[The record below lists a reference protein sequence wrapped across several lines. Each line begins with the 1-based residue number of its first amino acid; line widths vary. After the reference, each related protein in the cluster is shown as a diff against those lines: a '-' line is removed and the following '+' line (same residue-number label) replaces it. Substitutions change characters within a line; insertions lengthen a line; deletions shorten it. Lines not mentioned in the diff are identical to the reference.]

1 MKTRHFLFFIAL
13 VIIGVLFALN
23 FGKFQNLKNLVQ
35 NLNIWILALIV
46 LVRYMSYW
54 ANTKYFEGFF
64 GIFGHKIKYKR
75 LFPVIMA
82 MNFVNTVFPTGGISG
97 VSFMSKELEDKVDSR
112 TVTIAQIFWYPI
124 SFFCYLIFAILSFLL
139 LFLSN
144 QAGKISSKIV
154 LIFMIAIIVIGVAA
168 AVVLFSREL
177 SKKLLYWATRPVN
190 VVLSKFKRDTLSA
203 KNIDSFITDFYSAID
218 YITKHHLKLK
228 WPITATIAYIVF
240 EVTSIYI
247 VFLAFGIVV
256 NPGVVIAGYII
267 ALVLS
272 LASFF
277 TGGIGVYEATMVAT
291 FVALGQPFALSLS
304 VVTIY
309 RLVAL
314 WLFIPLGLY
323 YYKRSMIDKVEA
335 DQGKQQSGK

>member
-1 MKTRHFLFFIAL
+1 MFFIGL
-13 VIIGVLFALN
+13 VIIGALFALN

-35 NLNIWILALIV
+35 NMNIWILSSVII
-46 LVRYMSYW
+46 VRYMSYW

-64 GIFGHKIKYKR
+64 GIFKHKIKYKN

-82 MNFVNTVFPTGGISG
+82 MNFVNTIFPTGGISG
-97 VSFMSKELEDKVDSR
+97 VSYMSRELEGRVDSR

-124 SFFCYLIFAILSFLL
+124 SFFCYLIFAVLSFLL

-154 LIFMIAIIVIGVAA
+154 LIFMIAIIVLGVAA

-190 VVLSKFKRDTLSA
+190 AILTRFKRHTLSA
-203 KNIDSFITDFYSAID
+203 ENIDKFITDFYGALD
-218 YITKHHLKLK
+218 YITKNHLKLK
-228 WPITATIAYIVF
+228 KPIAATIAYIIF
-240 EVTSIYI
+240 EVTSVYI
-247 VFLAFGIVV
+247 VFLAFGVVV

-267 ALVLS
+267 ALVFS

-291 FVALGQPFALSLS
+291 FVALGQPFALSFS

-309 RLVAL
+309 RLIAL
-314 WLFIPLGLY
+314 WLFVPLGLY
-323 YYKRSMIDKVEA
+323 YYKRSMIDRAEVPK
-335 DQGKQQSGK
+335 GGRQSGK